1 MFDNDDDLESVEY
14 DMTFVRFNLKTQ
26 NFLVNFR
33 TIGK

>member
-1 MFDNDDDLESVEY
+1 MFNNGDLESVEY
-14 DMTFVRFNLKTQ
+14 DVTFVRLNLKTQ